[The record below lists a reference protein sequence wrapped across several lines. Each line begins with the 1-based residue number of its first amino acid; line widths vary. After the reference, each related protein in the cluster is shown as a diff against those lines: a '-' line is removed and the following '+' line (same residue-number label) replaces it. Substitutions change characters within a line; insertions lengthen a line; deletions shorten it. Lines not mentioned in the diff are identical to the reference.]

1 MKAALDMPT
10 ADARSVER
18 DVERKLLE
26 LEAERACL
34 CLYACGSPPTTNA
47 EGWQPVSAGMAPSAN
62 PLVCTVIM
70 LLLKKTAL

>member
-34 CLYACGSPPTTNA
+34 FFLCVRKPTDGECLGLAARVGRYGPIGKPPRLYCHYASF
-47 EGWQPVSAGMAPSAN
+47 
-62 PLVCTVIM
+62 
-70 LLLKKTAL
+70 